1 MQLLG
6 YPGWFPE
13 CWYIFAS
20 PFWW

>member
-13 CWYIFAS
+13 CCYIFAS